1 MVTGALTAQGYQP
14 YRDGADV
21 RLRNCPFHVL
31 ASNHPPLICGMNL
44 GLLEGLLEGAA
55 VHGLSARLDPRP
67 GECCVVMAASKN
79 N

>member
-1 MVTGALTAQGYQP
+1 MTAQGYQP

-44 GLLEGLLEGAA
+44 ALLEGLLEGA
-55 VHGLSARLDPRP
+55 VVPGLSARLDPRP
-67 GECCVVMAASKN
+67 GECCVVLATSKN
-79 N
+79 NEY